1 MRWFKNGYNAI
12 TKYLSKSKGKKD
24 KMLTNGT
31 GVSIKSWLVYVVGIT
46 CIILLLPIPFVLLYD
61 VLYDGVVDTN
71 ISDIASYVTAIG
83 VVLISGVLP
92 KAIGEFAEKRKD
104 GGNKDDENGKNR

>member
-1 MRWFKNGYNAI
+1 MKWFKNTYSTI
-12 TKYLSKSKGKKD
+12 SKYFSKMKGKK
-24 KMLTNGT
+24 KSMLTNNT

-46 CIILLLPIPFVLLYD
+46 CIILLIPIPFVLLYD

-71 ISDIASYVTAIG
+71 ISDISSYIAAVG

-92 KAIGEFAEKRKD
+92 KAVGEFAENHKD
-104 GGNKDDENGKNR
+104 GGEKNDENR